1 MEAVNT
7 KKKKKS
13 GKWWIWAL
21 VALFLGLLAFAYFKN
36 KSKPKG
42 EKVTVEKVQKRT
54 INETVSA
61 SGKVF
66 PEKEIKISSDVSGEV
81 VELFVMEGDSVK
93 TGQLLARINP
103 DTYLS
108 AVERGNAGVNNARS
122 QAASSQAQ
130 IETSKAQIEQIEAN
144 LSNATKIHTRN
155 IELRKQGVISQ
166 ADFDA
171 SLANV
176 SALEANLKS
185 AKSSLN
191 SSMQVA
197 KAAEYTVKSTEA
209 SLKELRTSLS
219 RTSIYA
225 PASGVI
231 SKLNIEQGERVV
243 GTIQMAGT
251 EMMRIANLSQ
261 MEVQVDVSENDILR
275 VNLGDSADIEV
286 DAYLD
291 RKFKGVVTEIAN
303 SASNTSATAV
313 QTLSSD
319 QVTNFIVKIRINADT
334 YKDMVSTGKFPFRPG
349 MSAAVEIYTNTKPD
363 ILTVPISAVTT
374 REDEKKDST
383 IKTKNIDFKEY
394 VFLYSSDTAKMV
406 RVKSGIQDDN
416 YIEIVSGLEGNE
428 DVITGPYAT
437 VSRKL
442 KQGMKLQKDDGKG
455 KKDAGGAK
463 ASVTID

>member
-1 MEAVNT
+1 MENVTIKKT
-7 KKKKKS
+7 KKSS

-21 VALFLGLLAFAYFKN
+21 SIVFAGLLVFAYIKN
-36 KSKPKG
+36 KNKPKG
-42 EKVTVEKVQKRT
+42 EKVTTEKVSKRT
-54 INETVSA
+54 IYETVSA

-81 VELFVMEGDSVK
+81 VELYVMEGDSVK
-93 TGQLLARINP
+93 AGQLLAKINP

-122 QAASSQAQ
+122 QAASASAQ

-144 LSNATKIHTRN
+144 LANANKIHSRN

-171 SLANV
+171 SQANV
-176 SALEANLKS
+176 GALEANLKS
-185 AKSSLN
+185 AKSTLN
-191 SSMQVA
+191 SSTQQA
-197 KAAEYTVKSTEA
+197 KAAEFSVKSTEA

-275 VNLGDSADIEV
+275 VNIGDSATIEV

-303 SASNTSATAV
+303 SASNTGTSAI

-319 QVTNFIVKIRINADT
+319 QVTNFVVKIRINPAT
-334 YKDMVSTGKFPFRPG
+334 YNDMLGNGKFPFRPG
-349 MSAAVEIYTNTKPD
+349 MSAAVEIYTDSRND
-363 ILTVPISAVTT
+363 VVTVPISAVTT

-383 IKTKNIDFKEY
+383 IKVKDIEFKEY

-416 YIEIVSGLEGNE
+416 FIEILSGLEGNE

-442 KQGMKLQKDDGKG
+442 KQGMKLQKDDGKDKKG
-455 KKDAGGAK
+455 KSGSV
-463 ASVTID
+463 SVTVN